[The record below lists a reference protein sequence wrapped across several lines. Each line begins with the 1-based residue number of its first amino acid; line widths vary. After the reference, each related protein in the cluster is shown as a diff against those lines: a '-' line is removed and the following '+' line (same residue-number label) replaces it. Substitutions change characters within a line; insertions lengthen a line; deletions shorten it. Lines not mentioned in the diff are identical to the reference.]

1 MTVDGGIWVNER
13 AVLQCKSAVESSI
26 KELLATADSMKSGL
40 DHLTSICS
48 GEQFTAIKTEVV
60 RNVSSLHSQVV
71 DLHSRVVKKL
81 DDVLAWIRRAKTT
94 M

>member
-1 MTVDGGIWVNER
+1 MVFDGIWVSER

-26 KELLATADSMKSGL
+26 KELLATADGMKSGL

-48 GEQFTAIKTEVV
+48 GAQFTAIKAEID
-60 RNVSSLHSQVV
+60 RNVRELHSQVEE
-71 DLHSRVVKKL
+71 LRSRVVSKL
-81 DDVLAWIRRAKTT
+81 NDVLAWIHRAKTT

>member
-1 MTVDGGIWVNER
+1 MAVDGIWVSER

-40 DHLTSICS
+40 DHMTSICS
-48 GEQFTAIKTEVV
+48 GAQFTAIKTEVD
-60 RNVSSLHSQVV
+60 RNVNSLHSQVA
-71 DLHSRVVKKL
+71 DLRSRVVKKL

>member
-1 MTVDGGIWVNER
+1 MADDGIWVSER

-40 DHLTSICS
+40 DHMASICS
-48 GEQFTAIKTEVV
+48 GEQFTAIKTEVDK
-60 RNVSSLHSQVV
+60 NVSLLHSQVEYLSSSV
-71 DLHSRVVKKL
+71 INKL
-81 DDVLAWIRRAKTT
+81 DEVLAWIRIAKTK